1 MHLYLCLIK
10 TDEIMEALRSI
21 FHILAN
27 RTEIGFTRYLYRHIN
42 WNNRLIAIV
51 GSRGVGKTTMLLQ
64 HIKLNYDI
72 HSEEVLYASLDNLYF
87 STHSVFELADEFRKN
102 GGKALYLDEVHKYK
116 GWSREVKN
124 IYDSFPDLKVVIT
137 GSSMLDIFHA
147 DSDLSRRAIKYT
159 LAGMSFR
166 EFLEYEH
173 GIKLDPVPLET
184 ILTQHIRLA
193 SEINGRVK
201 PIAAFKE
208 YLKYGY
214 FPYYKEDREGYYQRV
229 AQTVNTILDVD
240 LPANIEIEFFTI
252 AKIRKLFSIIAD
264 SVPFIPNMAE
274 LARQVDTTRPSLLN
288 YFDALEKAHAIL
300 LLDKE
305 AKGLKRLVKP
315 EKVYLGNT
323 NYAYAFSEKGVD
335 VGNLRETFFYSQ
347 LVVSNAV
354 TYTSQTD
361 FLVDGTYSFEVGGRK
376 KGKAQIEDIPN
387 AFIAADDIEYGS
399 GIRIPL
405 WLFGMLY

>member
-1 MHLYLCLIK
+1 M
-10 TDEIMEALRSI
+10 DALKSI
-21 FHILAN
+21 FHILAG
-27 RTEIGFTRYLYRHIN
+27 RTEMDFTRYLYRQIN

-64 HIKLNYDI
+64 HIKRNYDI
-72 HSEEVLYASLDNLYF
+72 HSGEVLYASLDNLYF
-87 STHSVFELADEFRKN
+87 STHTVWELADEFRKT
-102 GGKALYLDEVHKYK
+102 GGKALFLDEVHKYK
-116 GWSREVKN
+116 GWSREIKN

-137 GSSMLDIFHA
+137 GSSMLNIFSA

-173 GIKLDPVPLET
+173 GVRLDPVPLET
-184 ILTQHIRLA
+184 ILADHGRLA
-193 SEINGRVK
+193 SEINALVK
-201 PIAAFKE
+201 PIAAFRD
-208 YLKYGY
+208 YLRYGY

-229 AQTVNTILDVD
+229 AQTVNTIMDVD
-240 LPANIEIEFFTI
+240 LPANIDIEFPTI

-264 SVPFIPNMAE
+264 SVPFIPNMVE

-288 YFDALEKAHAIL
+288 QFDALEKAHALL

-323 NYAYAFSEKGVD
+323 NYAYAFSDRGAD
-335 VGNLRETFFYSQ
+335 MGNLRETFFYSQ
-347 LVVSNAV
+347 LAVTNAV
-354 TYTSQTD
+354 TYTAQTD
-361 FLVDGTYSFEVGGRK
+361 FLVDGKYSFEVGGRK
-376 KGKAQIEDIPN
+376 KGKAQIEDLPD
-387 AFIAADDIEYGS
+387 AYIAADDIEYGS
-399 GIRIPL
+399 GIKIPL

>member
-1 MHLYLCLIK
+1 
-10 TDEIMEALRSI
+10 MEALKNI
-21 FHILAN
+21 FHILVG
-27 RTEIGFTRYLYRHIN
+27 RTETGFTRYLYGKIN

-51 GSRGVGKTTMLLQ
+51 GARGVGKTTMMLQ
-64 HIKLNYDI
+64 YIKQHFDI
-72 HSEEVLYASLDNLYF
+72 HSGEVLYASLDNLYF

-102 GGKALYLDEVHKYK
+102 GGRALFFDEVHKYK
-116 GWSREVKN
+116 GWSREIKN

-137 GSSMLDIFHA
+137 GSSMLNIFRA
-147 DSDLSRRAIKYT
+147 DSDLSRRVIKYT

-166 EFLEYEH
+166 EFLIYEH
-173 GIKLDPVPLET
+173 GIKLDPIPLET
-184 ILTQHIRLA
+184 LFAQHGKIA
-193 SEINGRVK
+193 SKINGMIK
-201 PIAAFKE
+201 PVATFKE

-240 LPANIEIEFFTI
+240 LPANIEIEFPTI

-264 SVPFIPNMAE
+264 SVPFIPNVAA
-274 LARQVDTTRPSLLN
+274 LAMQVDTTRPSLLN

-315 EKVYLGNT
+315 EKVYLNNT

-335 VGNLRETFFYSQ
+335 TGNLRETFFYSQ
-347 LVVSNAV
+347 LAVNHVV
-354 TYTSQTD
+354 TYTAQTD
-361 FLVDGTYSFEVGGRK
+361 FLVDGKYSFEVGGRK
-376 KGKAQIEDIPN
+376 KGKAQIENLPD
-387 AFIAADDIEYGS
+387 AWIAADDIEYGS
-399 GIRIPL
+399 GIKIPL

>member
-1 MHLYLCLIK
+1 M
-10 TDEIMEALRSI
+10 M
-21 FHILAN
+21 
-27 RTEIGFTRYLYRHIN
+27 
-42 WNNRLIAIV
+42 
-51 GSRGVGKTTMLLQ
+51 LQ
-64 HIKLNYDI
+64 HIKQNPDT
-72 HSEEVLYASLDNLYF
+72 HSGEVLYASLDNLYF
-87 STHSVFELADEFRKN
+87 STHTLLELADEFRKN
-102 GGKALYLDEVHKYK
+102 GGKALFLDEVHKYK
-116 GWSREVKN
+116 GWSREIKN

-137 GSSMLDIFHA
+137 GSSMLNIFRA

-173 GIKLDPVPLET
+173 GVRFDPVPLET
-184 ILTQHIRLA
+184 ILAGHGKIA
-193 SEINGRVK
+193 AEVNAKIK

-208 YLKYGY
+208 YLKFGY
-214 FPYYKEDREGYYQRV
+214 FPYYKEDKEGYYQRV

-240 LPANIEIEFFTI
+240 LPANVEIEFSTL

-264 SVPFIPNMAE
+264 SVPFIPNMVD
-274 LARQVDTTRPSLLN
+274 LAGQVGTTRPSLLG

-315 EKVYLGNT
+315 EKVYLGNP
-323 NYAYAFSEKGVD
+323 NYAYAFSEKGVE

-347 LVVSNAV
+347 LAVTNAV
-354 TYTSQTD
+354 TYTAGTD
-361 FLVDGTYSFEVGGRK
+361 FLVDGKYNFEVGGRK
-376 KGKAQIEDIPN
+376 KGKAQIESLPD

-399 GIRIPL
+399 GIKIPL

>member
-1 MHLYLCLIK
+1 M
-10 TDEIMEALRSI
+10 DALKSI
-21 FHILAN
+21 FHILVG
-27 RTEIGFTRYLYRHIN
+27 RTEMDFTRYLYPQIN

-64 HIKLNYDI
+64 HIKRNHDI
-72 HSEEVLYASLDNLYF
+72 HSGEVLYASLDNLYF
-87 STHSVFELADEFRKN
+87 STHTVWELADEFRKN
-102 GGKALYLDEVHKYK
+102 GGKALFLDEVHKYK

-137 GSSMLDIFHA
+137 GSSMLNIFSA

-173 GIKLDPVPLET
+173 GVRLDPVSLET
-184 ILTQHIRLA
+184 ILAEHGRLA
-193 SEINGRVK
+193 SEINALVK
-201 PIAAFKE
+201 PIAAFRD
-208 YLKYGY
+208 YLRYGY

-229 AQTVNTILDVD
+229 AQTVNTIMDVD
-240 LPANIEIEFFTI
+240 LPANMEIEFATI
-252 AKIRKLFSIIAD
+252 SKIRRLFSIVAD
-264 SVPFIPNMAE
+264 SVPFTPNVAT
-274 LARQVDTTRPSLLN
+274 LASQVGATRQSLLS
-288 YFDALEKAHAIL
+288 YFDALEKAHAVM
-300 LLDKE
+300 LLDRE

-323 NYAYAFSEKGVD
+323 NYAYAFSQHGVD

-347 LVVSNAV
+347 LVVTNVV
-354 TYTSQTD
+354 TYTAQTD
-361 FLVDGTYSFEVGGRK
+361 FLVDGKYSFEVGGRK
-376 KGKAQIEDIPN
+376 KGKAQIEDLPD
-387 AFIAADDIEYGS
+387 AWIAADDIEYGS
-399 GIRIPL
+399 GIKIPL

>member
-1 MHLYLCLIK
+1 
-10 TDEIMEALRSI
+10 MESLRSI
-21 FHILAN
+21 FHILAS
-27 RTEIGFTRYLYRHIN
+27 RTETGFTRYLYRHIN

-64 HIKLNYDI
+64 HIKQNYDI
-72 HSEEVLYASLDNLYF
+72 YSPEVLYASLDNLYF

-137 GSSMLDIFHA
+137 GSSMLNIFHA

-173 GIKLDPVPLET
+173 SIKLDPVPLDT
-184 ILTQHIRLA
+184 ILTQHVRLA
-193 SEINGRVK
+193 SEINGKVK

-229 AQTVNTILDVD
+229 AQTVNTIMDVD
-240 LPANIEIEFFTI
+240 LPANIEIEFSTI
-252 AKIRKLFSIIAD
+252 AKIRKFFSIIAD

-288 YFDALEKAHAIL
+288 YLDALEKAHAIL

-354 TYTSQTD
+354 TYTSLTD
-361 FLVDGTYSFEVGGRK
+361 FLVDGKYSFEIGGRK
-376 KGKAQIEDIPN
+376 KGKAQIDDIPN

-399 GIRIPL
+399 GSRIPL